1 MKKLMFTFI
10 AVVGFSFASSA
21 QCGERAT
28 QVCGTCYSVEVPL
41 TGYLSVDAANIG
53 ATGGT
58 MLRKPNLD
66 ELLYIME
73 IAC

>member
-1 MKKLMFTFI
+1 MKINVYFMT
-10 AVVGFSFASSA
+10 VVFFSCISTMWRTSY
-21 QCGERAT
+21 

-41 TGYLSVDAANIG
+41 TGFLSVDAANIG

-66 ELLYIME
+66 EFFTNQ
-73 IAC
+73 